1 MASEIAE
8 EQKHRINEKD
18 IFKAVTKLHQ
28 RVKGAYAAIGMIP
41 GYGIF
46 GFRDPNGIRPLI
58 LGERTTKDGTKYMLT
73 SESVALTA
81 LGYKITRDVEP
92 GETVVIDREGQVHS
106 QQCSNN
112 SRLSPCIF
120 EFVYF
125 ARPDSIIDNI
135 SVYKSRLRM
144 GEKLADK
151 IKSKSKKNGS
161 NLIFPINLE

>member
-1 MASEIAE
+1 
-8 EQKHRINEKD
+8 
-18 IFKAVTKLHQ
+18 
-28 RVKGAYAAIGMIP
+28 
-41 GYGIF
+41 
-46 GFRDPNGIRPLI
+46 
-58 LGERTTKDGTKYMLT
+58 MLT

-81 LGYKITRDVEP
+81 LGYKITRDIAP
-92 GETVVIDREGQVHS
+92 GEAVVIDRKGQVHS
-106 QQCSNN
+106 HQCSTN

-151 IKSKSKKNGS
+151 IKSKCRDARLEEFSANM
-161 NLIFPINLE
+161 LILVSPCFLTAYMDTVFRRLESSA